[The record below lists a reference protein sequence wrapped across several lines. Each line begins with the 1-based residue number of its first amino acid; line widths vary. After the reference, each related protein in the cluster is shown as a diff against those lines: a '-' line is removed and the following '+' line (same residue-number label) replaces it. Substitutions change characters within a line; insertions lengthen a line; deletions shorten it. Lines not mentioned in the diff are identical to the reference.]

1 VNKQGLVT
9 PLKRGETVILVRY
22 LEHIES
28 IPLMFID
35 DVPGFQWVEPASANY
50 VDVLVNQKLKQLQ
63 FLPGSVCDDATFIR
77 RVSLDVIGLLP
88 TSQETME
95 FLADTSIDKRARLI
109 DRLLERDEY
118 AKFWALKW
126 GDLLKLTSKSIGNEG
141 VFKFYRWIENAMR
154 SNMPYDRFA
163 SELIAGSGSTLENP
177 PANFYRS
184 ATDMNECVETVSQVF
199 LGARLQCAKCHNHPF
214 ERWTQDN
221 YYGLGA
227 FFNRLQRKTTQRPG
241 EMFIWAA
248 SSGEVTQP
256 RTLKQMKPWLPVVGS
271 IESEPQGD
279 RRQSLV
285 QWLVAPTNPYFA
297 KIEANRIWSQ
307 LFARGIVDPVDDFRD
322 SNPPSNEPL
331 LVALA
336 EDFAKNQFDRKH
348 LLRVIL
354 NSNTYQCSS
363 EALSSNVEDQ
373 IYFSH
378 QAPRMLSAEQLMDA
392 INQTLDV
399 EQPFAGLPASTKAT
413 HLPAPDVVKVG
424 FLKVFGQPERST
436 VCACERSED
445 TNLGM
450 AIELFNG
457 PFVAERLKNPN
468 NRFRKLI
475 SEGKPAE
482 EIIKALY
489 IAAYSRSP
497 SDNELKIAMEFC
509 QSKPDLAACL
519 EDICWA
525 MLNSD
530 EFLFQH

>member
-1 VNKQGLVT
+1 
-9 PLKRGETVILVRY
+9 
-22 LEHIES
+22 
-28 IPLMFID
+28 
-35 DVPGFQWVEPASANY
+35 
-50 VDVLVNQKLKQLQ
+50 
-63 FLPGSVCDDATFIR
+63 
-77 RVSLDVIGLLP
+77 
-88 TSQETME
+88 
-95 FLADTSIDKRARLI
+95 
-109 DRLLERDEY
+109 
-118 AKFWALKW
+118 
-126 GDLLKLTSKSIGNEG
+126 
-141 VFKFYRWIENAMR
+141 
-154 SNMPYDRFA
+154 
-163 SELIAGSGSTLENP
+163 
-177 PANFYRS
+177 
-184 ATDMNECVETVSQVF
+184 
-199 LGARLQCAKCHNHPF
+199 
-214 ERWTQDN
+214 
-221 YYGLGA
+221 
-227 FFNRLQRKTTQRPG
+227 
-241 EMFIWAA
+241 MFIWAA

-271 IESEPQGD
+271 IESETQGD
-279 RRQSLV
+279 RRTSLV

-336 EDFAKNQFDRKH
+336 EDFANHQFDRKH

-363 EALSSNVEDQ
+363 EALSSNAEDQ
-373 IYFSH
+373 LYFSH

-468 NRFRKLI
+468 NRFRKLM

-482 EIIKALY
+482 EIIKAMY
-489 IAAYSRSP
+489 FAAYSRSP

-509 QSKPDLAACL
+509 QSKSDLAACF